1 MRCIDLR
8 RRVDGRSRESCE
20 SRVRIVMGD
29 AFAVALSTRARILL
43 ERQEEAQHEDAA
55 ALPASLVAPQVR
67 AAVEDALARGE
78 THYTDRP
85 GLLGLRQQA
94 ASQLA
99 RRFGI
104 AADAKAD
111 VVITCGVTEARFV
124 AVQQLLA
131 PGEFLAAPIASE
143 RLFGA
148 ALLRGALLSEAI
160 GAGTRLVYLASSTPE
175 SALRGALAEA
185 PESATI
191 LFEVD
196 EAASGFHP
204 AQLPGFATRTAT
216 IGSLGSESWRLGYLL
231 SPSVA
236 SPGMREFK
244 QALTIC
250 STNLSQ
256 WAGVAALQA
265 GEESF

>member
-1 MRCIDLR
+1 M
-8 RRVDGRSRESCE
+8 
-20 SRVRIVMGD
+20 
-29 AFAVALSTRARILL
+29 APFAPTSN
-43 ERQEEAQHEDAA
+43 
-55 ALPASLVAPQVR
+55 VR

-85 GLLGLRQQA
+85 GLLALRQQA
-94 ASQLA
+94 SPLLE
-99 RRFGI
+99 RRFAI
-104 AADAKAD
+104 VANARADI
-111 VVITCGVTEARFV
+111 VITCGVTEARFV
-124 AVQQLLA
+124 AIQQLLA
-131 PGEFLAAPIASE
+131 PGEFFAAPVARE

-148 ALLRGALLSEAI
+148 ALLRGAVLRPEIATD
-160 GAGTRLVYLASSTPE
+160 TRLVYLTSSTPE
-175 SALRGALAEA
+175 AVLRATLAKA

-196 EAASGFHP
+196 EAVSTFHP
-204 AQLPGFATRTAT
+204 AQLPAFASRTAT

-231 SPSVA
+231 SPAA
-236 SPGMREFK
+236 SSPAIREFK

-256 WAGVAALQA
+256 WAALAALEA